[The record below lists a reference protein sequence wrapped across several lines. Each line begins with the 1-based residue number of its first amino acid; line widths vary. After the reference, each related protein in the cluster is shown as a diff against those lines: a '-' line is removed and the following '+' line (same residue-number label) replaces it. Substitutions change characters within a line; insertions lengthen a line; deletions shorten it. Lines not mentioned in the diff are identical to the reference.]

1 MCFKNLPV
9 EFDETGAA
17 RLIGG
22 IPDPY
27 SVTVTRPEVAM
38 TDAEREEQIKRL
50 SGAADTAL
58 PEEDLDVLIVLAEA
72 HGHELHRQQV
82 AWRGRCDL

>member
-9 EFDETGAA
+9 EFDESGAA

-38 TDAEREEQIKRL
+38 TDAPPTETFVER
-50 SGAADTAL
+50 SN
-58 PEEDLDVLIVLAEA
+58 AEV
-72 HGHELHRQQV
+72 V
-82 AWRGRCDL
+82 AFLCGPASSFITGSAITVDGGWSAR